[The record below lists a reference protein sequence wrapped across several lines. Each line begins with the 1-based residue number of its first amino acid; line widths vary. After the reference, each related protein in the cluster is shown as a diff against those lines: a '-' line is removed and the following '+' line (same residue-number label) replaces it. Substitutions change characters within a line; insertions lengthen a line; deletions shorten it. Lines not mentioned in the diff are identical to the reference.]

1 MFRTIEDFLQVWKQE
16 TESTLKIFR
25 TLTGDSL
32 NQKVYAEGRTL
43 ARLAWHITAT
53 LDEMPKHAGL
63 HCSISIEDDKQ
74 STNIA
79 ELIETYERSA
89 RIVAEAVK
97 TQWNDAM
104 LLEEIP
110 MYGEQWK
117 RGFVLWVLVV
127 HQTHHRAQMTV
138 LMRQAGLKV
147 PGLYGPA
154 KEEWAAM
161 GMPAMV

>member
-1 MFRTIEDFLQVWKQE
+1 MFRTIEDFLETWNNE

-25 TLTGDSL
+25 TLTSDSL
-32 NQKVYAEGRTL
+32 NQKVYSEGRTL
-43 ARLAWHITAT
+43 SRLAWHITET
-53 LDEMPKHAGL
+53 LAEMPQHAGL
-63 HCSISIEDDKQ
+63 QCAISIEDGKQ
-74 STNIA
+74 FANITL
-79 ELIETYERSA
+79 LIETYMRFSQT
-89 RIVAEAVK
+89 VADAVK
-97 TQWNDAM
+97 AQWNDAM

-117 RGFVLWVLVV
+117 RGFVLSVLIL

-147 PGLYGPA
+147 PGMYGPA

-161 GMPAMV
+161 GMQAME